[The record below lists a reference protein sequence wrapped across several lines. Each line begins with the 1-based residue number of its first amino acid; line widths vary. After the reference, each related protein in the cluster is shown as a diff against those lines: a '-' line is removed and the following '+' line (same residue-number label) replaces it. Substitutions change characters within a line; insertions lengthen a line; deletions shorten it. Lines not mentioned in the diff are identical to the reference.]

1 MLYEYGDRYI
11 GCKVYWYIDCNGGIR
26 RKVFNFEQ
34 IDYDR
39 YYGHNTFGTKEA
51 AIRQR
56 DRLIAEGK
64 LKKTIGG
71 IKMYK
76 VEELENKIE
85 QQTKEVQSA
94 LDKLASYKD
103 ELELEKAKEKAKLE
117 FPFKKGEKPYV
128 LESYGDIR
136 IVSIDKDVVS
146 TSSVEFTLYSSGCL
160 FEDHVEA
167 MKEFNRRRLLTK
179 IKTFR
184 ENCNGNWKP
193 DFSNGTEY
201 KWCIQKDVLGFV
213 AEAVNQDILNV
224 FGYFKNE
231 EDCIMAI
238 RLFEDDIKGLF

>member
-1 MLYEYGDRYI
+1 MLYEYGDGYI

-34 IDYDR
+34 IDSDR
-39 YYGHNTFGTKEA
+39 YYGHNTFATKED
-51 AIRQR
+51 AIKQR

-71 IKMYK
+71 KKMYK

-85 QQTKEVQSA
+85 QQTKEINSA
-94 LDKLASYKD
+94 LDELASYKY
-103 ELELEKAKEKAKLE
+103 ELEFEKAKEKAKLE
-117 FPFKKGEKPYV
+117 FPFKKGDKPYV

-136 IVSIDKDVVS
+136 ILDIDKDVVS
-146 TSSVEFTLYSSGCL
+146 TSTVEFTLYISGCL
-160 FEDHVEA
+160 FEDHVDA
-167 MKEFNRRRLLTK
+167 MKEFSRRRLLTQ

-184 ENCNGNWKP
+184 DNCNGDWKP
-193 DFSNGTEY
+193 DFSVRTER
-201 KWCIQKDVLGFV
+201 KWCIQKDNFGFV
-213 AEAVNQDILNV
+213 AEAVNQDVFNV

-238 RLFEDDIKGLF
+238 RLFKADIEWLF

>member
-1 MLYEYGDRYI
+1 MLYEYGDGYI
-11 GCKVYWYIDCNGGIR
+11 GCKVYWYIDCNGEIC
-26 RKVFNFEQ
+26 RKVFNFED

-71 IKMYK
+71 TKMNK

-85 QQTKEVQSA
+85 QQKKEVNNA
-94 LDKLASYKD
+94 MDELIAYKD
-103 ELELEKAKEKAKLE
+103 ELELEKAKEKAKLK

-136 IVSIDKDVVS
+136 ILDIKEDIES
-146 TSSVEFTLYSSGCL
+146 TSTVEFTLYSAGCL

-167 MKEFNRRRLLTK
+167 MEEFCRRHLLTE

-184 ENCNGNWKP
+184 NNCNGDWKP
-193 DFSNGTEY
+193 DFRVVTED
-201 KWCIQKDVLGFV
+201 KWCIQKDIFGLE
-213 AEAVNQDILNV
+213 AKAVNQDVFNV

-238 RLFEDDIKGLF
+238 RLFKADIEWLF